1 MQAYVRVNLS
11 EKETSVKRSERR
23 LERVRAMKRSFG
35 KIFLAVLA
43 MVAYAS
49 RLVHKRLRQDLFECL
64 FSFFFFFGF
73 VFLRQGFSTQP
84 WLSWK
89 SVKSGGPQN
98 LKSASLCLSSTG
110 TKGVHHQ
117 RPAVARISDNSRC
130 KGPRA
135 E

>member
-73 VFLRQGFSTQP
+73 VFFETGLLYAALVILEVCKIRGTS
-84 WLSWK
+84 K
-89 SVKSGGPQN
+89 SEI
-98 LKSASLCLSSTG
+98 C
-110 TKGVHHQ
+110 
-117 RPAVARISDNSRC
+117 
-130 KGPRA
+130 
-135 E
+135 